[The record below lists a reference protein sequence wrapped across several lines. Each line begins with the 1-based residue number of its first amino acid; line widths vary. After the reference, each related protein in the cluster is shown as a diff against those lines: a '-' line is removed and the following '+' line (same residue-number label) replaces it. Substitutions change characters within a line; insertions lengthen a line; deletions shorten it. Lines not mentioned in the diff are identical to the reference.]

1 MKHYAL
7 KNCSPKR
14 HVQEEV
20 NNATSFMLGFDEWYG
35 KCYRSGGGG
44 GDRERF
50 WRVGKGLHPAT
61 TLGKRRL

>member
-1 MKHYAL
+1 MRHYTL
-7 KNCSPKR
+7 KNYSPKG

-44 GDRERF
+44 REILESRERAPPSDYF
-50 WRVGKGLHPAT
+50 REEE
-61 TLGKRRL
+61 TLK